1 MITQQYEKIKKLFS
15 ESLFVFFEKLVPKNE
30 KHLVAGIF
38 QKISKNK
45 DESLVKLKLY
55 LVLKALIKRKRS
67 RFGMLV
73 VYNWKKEW
81 FESFASF
88 PDSNQNLFSEE
99 SFDFLNAPF
108 DKALEIFSR
117 MSDFDGAVILSN
129 KGLIIASGVY
139 LEKMEPKSVA
149 AKVTEGKFSD
159 LSEAYGFSKKVHTR
173 HLSGIACSYKLDN
186 TTVFAV
192 SEEDGSLRAF
202 EKGKIVFSTVKKE
215 ITAEL

>member
-1 MITQQYEKIKKLFS
+1 MIIRQYEKIKRVFN

-30 KHLVAGIF
+30 KHLVAEIF

-81 FESFASF
+81 FEDFASF
-88 PDSNQNLFSEE
+88 PDSDQNLFQEE
-99 SFDFLNAPF
+99 NFDFLNASF
-108 DKALEIFSR
+108 DKSLEVFSS

-149 AKVTEGKFSD
+149 AKITEGKFSD
-159 LSEAYGFSKKVHTR
+159 LSEAFGFYKKVHTR
-173 HLSGIACSYKLDN
+173 HLSGVACSYKLDG

-202 EKGKIVFSTVKKE
+202 EKGKIVFSTIKKE
-215 ITAEL
+215 IVN